1 MSIQATNNN
10 ARIDWSS
17 LLNKLNAAS
26 QAAGAQGAS
35 GVTAGSNVT
44 ITATVDGVQKSITF
58 PIPDDLALPDQV
70 DQAAIDSLC
79 AKLAGNKSLGL
90 SEADIKAINKALGD
104 ALATASTSIVPG
116 SKSVMF
122 DLYKL
127 MALLVEVGQKQ
138 RDAARE
144 MREAESVQIQ
154 KAIQDQADQQKTAA
168 LTGMI
173 CGALCCAVQVGF
185 AIHALKNQGAAF
197 KQQTDTLAT
206 SGVNSARQ
214 NLAMTKAADSPAAAK
229 AQLDK
234 VKASVGDLP
243 VEGQHRTVAS
253 EIEHSFEASDRAQA
267 RLDTAKAT
275 LAADG
280 QRLQRVANPDA
291 VREPGDVPPDSDLAK
306 AEARLAKFDR
316 MTELDNKPNRSFA
329 ENRELVELK
338 QEFGGNVDRAQ
349 LQQEV
354 KAGRAKLVDEINTKI
369 TADADKVEQAR
380 LAYRDAIKTDLG
392 RYEDEYQAALSER
405 ALADNPTKAEAAR
418 LDANVETAA
427 NKLQYARAFANDK
440 LAQPGITTS
449 AERAADIKLAA
460 DQIDMAQHGRSVDT
474 AFLKASHELQVGET
488 KIGIINAIGN
498 ATQNFISGVST
509 FIQAGAKEGEAQQT
523 RAQEELEQTRDL
535 FNQAQDLVDAVVQL
549 MQAVTSAET
558 QSMRDAIQA

>member
-1 MSIQATNNN
+1 
-10 ARIDWSS
+10 
-17 LLNKLNAAS
+17 
-26 QAAGAQGAS
+26 
-35 GVTAGSNVT
+35 
-44 ITATVDGVQKSITF
+44 
-58 PIPDDLALPDQV
+58 
-70 DQAAIDSLC
+70 
-79 AKLAGNKSLGL
+79 
-90 SEADIKAINKALGD
+90 
-104 ALATASTSIVPG
+104 
-116 SKSVMF
+116 
-122 DLYKL
+122 
-127 MALLVEVGQKQ
+127 
-138 RDAARE
+138 
-144 MREAESVQIQ
+144 
-154 KAIQDQADQQKTAA
+154 
-168 LTGMI
+168 
-173 CGALCCAVQVGF
+173 
-185 AIHALKNQGAAF
+185 
-197 KQQTDTLAT
+197 
-206 SGVNSARQ
+206 
-214 NLAMTKAADSPAAAK
+214 
-229 AQLDK
+229 
-234 VKASVGDLP
+234 
-243 VEGQHRTVAS
+243 
-253 EIEHSFEASDRAQA
+253 
-267 RLDTAKAT
+267 
-275 LAADG
+275 
-280 QRLQRVANPDA
+280 
-291 VREPGDVPPDSDLAK
+291 
-306 AEARLAKFDR
+306 